1 MPARKRRDPGTR
13 RLRLRARLLA
23 AFVGGSLFLSAAVA
37 FLSYGLT
44 RRYLL
49 SQRQTS
55 AQRQAQVNARL
66 VGGALR
72 SDSDVPQ
79 LLSSLQS
86 PAGSSTVVHHR
97 GRWFAASLEL
107 GRDALP
113 EPLQEAVV
121 EGRSRA
127 RQRYV
132 IEGAPR
138 LAVGLPL
145 PDGDA
150 YFEVFPLHELDRT
163 LRTLRVALTTA
174 AAAAMVGAGGL
185 GIWASRRL
193 LDPLAEIGAT
203 ATTIAGG
210 ELHARL
216 DVGNELELAALAES
230 FNQMVASLQARI
242 ERDARFASNVSHELR
257 SPLTAL
263 RSALQNMETRR
274 ASMDER
280 TARSLD
286 VLSRELNRFERLVQ
300 DLIEISRFD
309 AGVAEGSFERVFL
322 GELVLHAVESFPD
335 GEVPVE
341 VTASATD
348 AVVDADKRRLE
359 QVIANLV
366 ENANLHGGGV
376 DRVRIEA
383 SDGMARIVVE
393 DRGPGVPAED
403 RERIFERFYRG
414 RYTSRPAGGG
424 VGLGLALVA
433 EHVALHGGRVW
444 VEDRA
449 TADGGARF
457 VVELPVVR

>member
-1 MPARKRRDPGTR
+1 M
-13 RLRLRARLLA
+13 
-23 AFVGGSLFLSAAVA
+23 SAAVA
-37 FLSYGLT
+37 VLSYGLT

-72 SDSDVPQ
+72 SASDLPQ
-79 LLSSLQS
+79 LLGSLQS
-86 PAGSSTVVHHR
+86 PAGSSTVVFHN
-97 GRWFAASLEL
+97 GRWFAASLAL
-107 GRDALP
+107 GREAVP
-113 EPLQEAVV
+113 EPLQETVLA
-121 EGRSRA
+121 ERSRA
-127 RQRYV
+127 WQRFV
-132 IEGAPR
+132 LSGVPR

-150 YFEVFPLHELDRT
+150 YFEVFPLIELNRT

-174 AAAAMVGAGGL
+174 AAAAMVGAAGL
-185 GIWASRRL
+185 GTWASRRL
-193 LDPLAEIGAT
+193 VDPLAEISTT
-203 ATTIAGG
+203 AASIAAG
-210 ELHARL
+210 ELHVRL

-230 FNQMVASLQARI
+230 FNQMVASLQTRI

-286 VLSRELNRFERLVQ
+286 VLGRELNRFERLVQ

-309 AGVAEGSFERVFL
+309 AGVAEASFERVFL
-322 GELVLHAVESFPD
+322 GELVLHAAETLPD
-335 GEVPVE
+335 EVPVE
-341 VTASATD
+341 VAASATEV
-348 AVVDADKRRLE
+348 VVDADKRRLE

-366 ENANLHGGGV
+366 ANARLHGGGIE
-376 DRVRIEA
+376 RIRIEA
-383 SDGMARIVVE
+383 VGGAARIVVE
-393 DRGPGVPAED
+393 DCGPGVPPED
-403 RERIFERFYRG
+403 RDRIFERFYRG
-414 RYTSRPAGGG
+414 PYTGRSAGGG

-444 VEDRA
+444 VEDRS
-449 TADGGARF
+449 DDDDGARF
-457 VVELPVVR
+457 VVELPVAS